1 MKGESYDSDDLECVN
16 SDDGE
21 KSACTERHMQ
31 YSVYEDDS
39 DDDDRKE
46 RERKRERK
54 LLAHHKNT

>member
-21 KSACTERHMQ
+21 KSACTERHIQ

-39 DDDDRKE
+39 DDDRKE

>member
-1 MKGESYDSDDLECVN
+1 MMVRKVLVLRDTCSTVFMKM
-16 SDDGE
+16 
-21 KSACTERHMQ
+21 T
-31 YSVYEDDS
+31 